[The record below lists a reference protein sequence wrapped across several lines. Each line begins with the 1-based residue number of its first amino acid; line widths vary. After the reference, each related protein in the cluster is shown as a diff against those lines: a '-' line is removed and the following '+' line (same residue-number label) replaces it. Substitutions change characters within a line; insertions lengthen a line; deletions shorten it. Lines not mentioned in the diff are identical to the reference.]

1 MYCKFC
7 GSYISLFSLSYF
19 CDFCSNLR
27 RAILL
32 YGHDV
37 INDALVNEI
46 GLSII
51 KSSESSDEKIIKDDE
66 FKIKKD

>member
-32 YGHDV
+32 YGQDV
-37 INDALVNEI
+37 INEALINEI

-51 KSSESSDEKIIKDDE
+51 KSSESLDEKIIKDDE
-66 FKIKKD
+66 GKIKKD

>member
-7 GSYISLFSLSYF
+7 GCYTSFFSLSYF

-32 YGHDV
+32 YGHNI

-46 GLSII
+46 GLSLI
-51 KSSESSDEKIIKDDE
+51 KTSDSLNESLENE
-66 FKIKKD
+66 EKIKKD